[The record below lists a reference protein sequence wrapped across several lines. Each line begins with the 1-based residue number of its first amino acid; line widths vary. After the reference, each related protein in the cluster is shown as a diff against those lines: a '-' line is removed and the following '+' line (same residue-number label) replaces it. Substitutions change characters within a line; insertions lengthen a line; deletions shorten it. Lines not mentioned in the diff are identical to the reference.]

1 MTHSWWRIPKK
12 THSVKCL
19 WICHVTSNQWG
30 YMFVMSPQ
38 ISEVT
43 CVWIRHYKKAI
54 HVVSECYVVSQPY
67 VSPLFNDMSWGSHML
82 FVGHIINESH
92 DTWHDLLMRSVESSE
107 VRESCHVSGIM
118 HQWVMSRF
126 ISHLVS
132 ESCHVSCG
140 VLSKVRPTYTCVYIY
155 IYTHSKVRPTYICIR
170 GMLSKM
176 RPTYIYIY
184 DAFSIKWGLQT
195 RCVRGRGMFIKAGS
209 THINIR
215 VMFSKVRPANN
226 LYERFVQ

>member
-1 MTHSWWRIPKK
+1 MTHSWWRIQKK

-19 WICHVTSNQWG
+19 WICHVICHVTSNQWG

-43 CVWIRHYKKAI
+43 CVWIRHYKKAN

-67 VSPLFNDMSWGSHML
+67 VSPLFNDMSWVSHML

-140 VLSKVRPTYTCVYIY
+140 VLSKVRPTYMCVYIY
-155 IYTHSKVRPTYICIR
+155 IYTHSKVRPTYICTR
-170 GMLSKM
+170 GVLSKV
-176 RPTYIYIY
+176 RPTYICI
-184 DAFSIKWGLQT
+184 
-195 RCVRGRGMFIKAGS
+195 RG
-209 THINIR
+209 
-215 VMFSKVRPANN
+215 VLSKVRPMYIYVWRILDKVRPTNN
-226 LYERFVQ
+226 ICETHKTTYERRSLKSGLRI